1 MIDTILYNGNIITL
15 NPLQPRVEAVAITFG
30 RIIALGSDDDVL
42 NLATATTN
50 KYNLNGKTV
59 IPGLTDAHLH
69 FEWISRSLAAVDLY
83 EVPSR
88 QEAINRIATF
98 TEVHP
103 DQEWILGRGWA
114 QDLWKDDD
122 NFPTATDIDPVTGNR
137 PAYFSA
143 KSGHAGWA
151 NSAAL
156 RAAGITSD
164 TPDPD
169 GGQIL
174 RDADGN
180 PTGALLETAMELV
193 VNALPELTTDQLA
206 DQMKVAHDQMLS
218 VGLTGF
224 HDYDEPSSMA
234 ALQVLRE
241 RGDLSMRVVKQ
252 VKQEWLD
259 HAIESGLRWNFGDDW
274 IRIGAVKT
282 FADGALGPRTA
293 YMFEPY
299 VGEPDNYGMTVVDK
313 EEMQHIVSR
322 ASAAGLPSTI
332 HAIGDR
338 AVHDVLDVYE
348 QVRKEEAARGE
359 TPDQRRHRIE
369 HVQIIHPDDKGRLA
383 ELGVIASMQPIHATS
398 DWDRAERFWGEE
410 RIKWAYNARLQLD
423 LGAVV
428 AFGSDAPVE
437 PFRPF
442 EGIYSAVAR
451 RQPNGSPSPEGW
463 LPELKVTVDEALRGY
478 TTGAAYAAGMEDRLG
493 QLAYGYYADLLVID
507 RDPYKADGDEL
518 LHTKVLATMV
528 NGVIRYGGL
537 D

>member
-15 NPLQPRVEAVAITFG
+15 NSTQSRVSAIAISFG
-30 RIIALGSDDDVL
+30 RIVALGNDSDIL
-42 NLATATTN
+42 NLARPDTV
-50 KYNLNGKTV
+50 KHNLNGKFV

-69 FEWISRSLAAVDLY
+69 FEWISRSLSSVDLY
-83 EVPSR
+83 EVPSKA
-88 QEAINRIATF
+88 EALKRIADF
-98 TEVHP
+98 AIAHP
-103 DQEWILGRGWA
+103 DHEWILGRGWS
-114 QDLWKDDD
+114 QDLWEDGE
-122 NFPTATDIDPVTGNR
+122 FPTASDLDAITGNR

-143 KSGHAGWA
+143 KSGHSGWL
-151 NSAAL
+151 NSAAMRL
-156 RAAGITSD
+156 ANITAD
-164 TPDPD
+164 TPDPE

-174 RDADGN
+174 RDETGI
-180 PTGALLETAMELV
+180 PTGTLLETAMEIV
-193 VNALPELTTDQLA
+193 VNVLPPLTSEQLA

-218 VGLTGF
+218 VGLVGF
-224 HDYDEPSSMA
+224 HDFDDPSSMK

-259 HAIESGLRWNFGDDW
+259 HALELGIRRNFGDDW
-274 IRIGAVKT
+274 IRIGGLKI

-299 VGEPDNYGMTVVDK
+299 IGEPNNIGMTVIDK
-313 EEMQHIVSR
+313 EEMLELVST
-322 ASAAGLPSTI
+322 ASEAGLPSTI

-348 QVRKEEAARGE
+348 FVRGE
-359 TPDQRRHRIE
+359 EKSRGVAPHERRHRIE
-369 HVQIIHPDDKGRLA
+369 HVQIIHPDDKHRLA
-383 ELGVIASMQPIHATS
+383 DLDIIASMQPIHATS
-398 DWDRAERFWGEE
+398 DWERAERFWGED

-423 LGAVV
+423 LGAKV
-428 AFGSDAPVE
+428 AFGSDSPVE

-442 EGIYSAVAR
+442 EGLYSAVAR

-463 LPELKVTVDEALRGY
+463 LPELKLTVDEALRGY
-478 TTGAAYAAGMEDRLG
+478 TQGPAYAAGLEDRTG

-507 RDPYKADGDEL
+507 RDPYETVDDDL
-518 LHTKVLATMV
+518 LHTGVIATMV
-528 NGVIRYGGL
+528 DGVFRFGGI